1 MTNPII
7 SRNPLVVQI
16 ATGTANDELLEFLLE
31 KKLAFTDEEY
41 LEGLVFVLPKPVFR
55 DRALT
60 MLSGIAQ
67 SVKENY
73 VQKRDAQHQV
83 TEFILQEALQAGHFN
98 TLALITQNQHLPT
111 EFLLRIAAQGK
122 ESTLE
127 VLLDNQVRLIAY
139 PEIMEKM
146 EMNPACGPFIRGKIN
161 ELREFYFRGQ
171 AADSIAETDVLDEMG
186 AIIAQEQSDD
196 GSLSRIVIQQRTM
209 TSLQRINHMSI
220 AQRIHLALTGNKT
233 ERLILIKDANR
244 MVQMAVIESPKMAD
258 DEVLI
263 HTRNL
268 SLSGEIIG
276 KIANNRDWTKNYTI
290 IMALVQ
296 NPKTPV
302 NRSIS
307 FIKKL
312 HSRDLKLLIQDRNIN
327 PVIRNL
333 ATNLQKAKERVK
345 G

>member
-1 MTNPII
+1 MSTIV
-7 SRNPLVVQI
+7 SKDPLVLQF
-16 ATGTANDELLEFLLE
+16 AEGSANDELLVFLLD

-41 LEGLVFVLPKPVFR
+41 LESLVFVLSNLIFHE
-55 DRALT
+55 RALA
-60 MLSGIAQ
+60 MLSQISQ

-73 VQKRDAQHQV
+73 VQKKEAHLQV
-83 TEFILQEALQAGHFN
+83 AEFILNEALQTGNFN
-98 TLALITQNQHLPT
+98 ILTMIIQNQYFPS

-122 ESTLE
+122 AATLE
-127 VLLDNQVRLIAY
+127 VLLENQIRLIAY

-146 EMNPACGPFIRGKIN
+146 ELNPECNPFISLKIKELRDFYITPQAAETIPEKDILN
-161 ELREFYFRGQ
+161 ELT
-171 AADSIAETDVLDEMG
+171 SMIT
-186 AIIAQEQSDD
+186 QEQSEDEV
-196 GSLSRIVIQQRTM
+196 LSQATIQQTAI
-209 TSLQRINHMSI
+209 TTLQRINRMSI
-220 AQRIHLALTGNKT
+220 SQRIRLALTGNKT

-244 MVQMAVIESPKMAD
+244 MVQLAVIECTKMAD

-296 NPKTPV
+296 NPKTPI
-302 NRSIS
+302 NRAIS
-307 FIKKL
+307 FINKL
-312 HSRDLKLLIQDRNIN
+312 HTRDLKLLIRDRNIN

-333 ATNLQKAKERVK
+333 AVNLQRAKEKVK
-345 G
+345 

>member
-1 MTNPII
+1 VLSSII
-7 SRNPLVVQI
+7 SKNPLVLQI
-16 ATGTANDELLEFLLE
+16 AEGSANDELLEFLLD

-41 LEGLVFVLPKPVFR
+41 LESLVFVLPNQNFH
-55 DRALT
+55 DRALA
-60 MLSGIAQ
+60 MLSQIPQ
-67 SVKENY
+67 SAKENY
-73 VQKRDAQHQV
+73 VQKKEVHLLVA
-83 TEFILQEALQAGHFN
+83 EFVLNEALQADQFN
-98 TLALITQNQHLPT
+98 TLALIIQNQHFPT

-122 ESTLE
+122 AVTLE
-127 VLLDNQVRLIAY
+127 LLLENQVRLIAY

-146 EMNPACGPFIRGKIN
+146 ELNPECGQFIRGKIK
-161 ELREFYFRGQ
+161 ELREFYFQ
-171 AADSIAETDVLDEMG
+171 TQVID
-186 AIIAQEQSDD
+186 AIPEKEILNDLAKINGQEQSQDK
-196 GSLSRIVIQQRTM
+196 GLTQVAIKQRAM
-209 TSLQRINHMSI
+209 TALQLINHMSI
-220 AQRIHLALTGNKT
+220 SQRIRLALTGDKT

-244 MVQMAVIESPKMAD
+244 MVQLAVIESPKMAD

-276 KIANNRDWTKNYTI
+276 KIANNREWTKNYSI

-296 NPKTPV
+296 NPKTPIHRAV
-302 NRSIS
+302 S

-333 ATNLQKAKERVK
+333 ATNLQKEKERIK

>member
-1 MTNPII
+1 MNPIV
-7 SRNPLVVQI
+7 SKNPLVLQI
-16 ATGTANDELLEFLLE
+16 TEGSANDELLQFLLD

-41 LEGLVFVLPKPVFR
+41 LESLVFVLPNLIFH

-60 MLSGIAQ
+60 MLSQ
-67 SVKENY
+67 TSQLVKENY
-73 VQKRDAQHQV
+73 VQKKEAQLQV
-83 TEFILQEALQAGHFN
+83 AEFILNEALQAGYFN
-98 TLALITQNQHLPT
+98 ILAMIIQNQHFPS

-122 ESTLE
+122 AVTLE
-127 VLLDNQVRLIAY
+127 ILLENQIRLIAY

-146 EMNPACGPFIRGKIN
+146 ELNPECNPFISVKIK
-161 ELREFYFRGQ
+161 ELREFYIKPQ
-171 AADSIAETDVLDEMG
+171 AIETIPEKDVLNELTSM
-186 AIIAQEQSDD
+186 ITQEQSEDE
-196 GSLSRIVIQQRTM
+196 GLSQATIQQTAM
-209 TSLQRINHMSI
+209 TTLQRINRMSI
-220 AQRIHLALTGNKT
+220 SQRIRLALTGNKT

-244 MVQMAVIESPKMAD
+244 MVQLAVIESPKMAD

-296 NPKTPV
+296 NPKTPI
-302 NRSIS
+302 NRAIS

-333 ATNLQKAKERVK
+333 AMNLQRAKERVK
-345 G
+345 